1 MSISSESIAS
11 QNPSMGSAWWAIM
24 AMMLG
29 VASLISAELLPVSML
44 TQIAA
49 ELNISTGTAGQMV
62 SSTAIMAMISG
73 LFLPSLLKRMDRR
86 NLILGF
92 SVMQVVACVL
102 TAIAPNFTLLL
113 CARILL
119 GLAIGGFWAIMT
131 AVAMQLVPEKMVAS
145 ALSIIFSGVSLALIL
160 AAPLGSY
167 LGGQFGWRIVFVGV
181 AVISAFVL
189 FMQWFSLPS
198 VPNHT
203 AENHSGL
210 LATLNRPGAK
220 LAFLAML
227 LSFTANQMLYIYMR
241 PYMENYLGFNISQ
254 VAISWVFFGVA
265 SFMGATFTGVL
276 AQKALKQILIGM
288 PLLMIAVSLLMLAGH
303 GLSLAVYPLI
313 ASWGFVGA
321 VLPIVWSTW
330 ITRALPD
337 AADSAG
343 GLFSAC
349 LQIAAT
355 LGAIVSGALID
366 HIGISA
372 NLETTGLVMIV
383 AMIAT
388 FASLKQNRLK

>member
-1 MSISSESIAS
+1 MSTSSEQISSPSNSI
-11 QNPSMGSAWWAIM
+11 GSAWWAIM

-44 TQIAA
+44 TQIAG

-62 SSTAIMAMISG
+62 SSTAMMAMISG
-73 LFLPSLLKRMDRR
+73 LFLPSLLKRVDRR
-86 NLILGF
+86 RMILGF
-92 SVMQVVACVL
+92 SAMQVIACIL

-131 AVAMQLVPEKMVAS
+131 SVAMQLVPEKMVAS
-145 ALSIIFSGVSLALIL
+145 ALSIIFSGVSLALVL

-167 LGGQFGWRIVFVGV
+167 LGGLYGWRIVFVGV
-181 AVISAFVL
+181 AAISIFIL
-189 FMQWFSLPS
+189 LLQWFSLPS
-198 VPNHT
+198 VPGKS

-210 LATLNRPGAK
+210 LATLSRPGAK

-241 PYMENYLGFNISQ
+241 PYMENYLSFNIGQ
-254 VAISWVFFGVA
+254 VSLSWVFFGIA

-276 AQKALKQILIGM
+276 AQRALKKILIGM
-288 PLLMIAVSLLMLAGH
+288 PILMIAVSLLMLAGN
-303 GLSLAVYPLI
+303 SLNLMVYPLI

-321 VLPIVWSTW
+321 VLPIIWSTW

-372 NLETTGLVMIV
+372 NMEATGLVMLVAIV
-383 AMIAT
+383 AT
-388 FASLKQNRLK
+388 LGSLKQKHLN